1 MPGPVA
7 KSPLSIQDL
16 DQFIYGSTPNPVHCR
31 RGVEI
36 GTGTVVPEI
45 NFTLPPI
52 EINESTW
59 SEIQG
64 IYRETIDSICQR
76 AVALE
81 VPSFLVEFE
90 TLPPMTV
97 NPDWGVDITRIL
109 VETLDRYHD
118 QYGLKGA
125 LRLTPNDNRDHERPP
140 LMRRGRY
147 WEKMVELFERGVAE
161 GADMLA
167 IESTGGKEV
176 CDDALMTGDLK
187 TVVFALGVLSPR
199 DMEFLWKEMVRA
211 CGQGETIPSGDTAC
225 GFANTAMALADQNL
239 ISRVFA
245 AIVRVLSVPRNL
257 VAYEVGALG
266 PSKDCAYEG
275 PYVKAITGVPISME
289 GKTSACAHLTHM
301 GNIAQAVCD
310 CWSNESVQAVRLL
323 SASAPIAYLE
333 QLAYDCRLMNTASAH
348 SSEDAIRL
356 RDWLVESDASLDPQ
370 AYVLRP
376 DVVLRISKEI
386 VEEETPYGQVRR
398 AAQCTFQELKRANEN
413 GLLHLPKREQKWLN
427 RLEPV
432 IQELP
437 ESEAD
442 LIEEMLPNLDRSRFL
457 PEEYGLSV

>member
-1 MPGPVA
+1 
-7 KSPLSIQDL
+7 
-16 DQFIYGSTPNPVHCR
+16 
-31 RGVEI
+31 
-36 GTGTVVPEI
+36 
-45 NFTLPPI
+45 
-52 EINESTW
+52 
-59 SEIQG
+59 
-64 IYRETIDSICQR
+64 
-76 AVALE
+76 
-81 VPSFLVEFE
+81 
-90 TLPPMTV
+90 
-97 NPDWGVDITRIL
+97 
-109 VETLDRYHD
+109 
-118 QYGLKGA
+118 
-125 LRLTPNDNRDHERPP
+125 
-140 LMRRGRY
+140 
-147 WEKMVELFERGVAE
+147 
-161 GADMLA
+161 
-167 IESTGGKEV
+167 
-176 CDDALMTGDLK
+176 
-187 TVVFALGVLSPR
+187 
-199 DMEFLWKEMVRA
+199 
-211 CGQGETIPSGDTAC
+211 
-225 GFANTAMALADQNL
+225 
-239 ISRVFA
+239 
-245 AIVRVLSVPRNL
+245 
-257 VAYEVGALG
+257 
-266 PSKDCAYEG
+266 EG

-348 SSEDAIRL
+348 SSEDALRL

-386 VEEETPYGQVRR
+386 VEEETPYRQVRR